1 MSKLWETMTT
11 WDQPVMAPLLG
22 HVEVEDGRRQG
33 PFEVLVR
40 HLLKRLLSSESLGA
54 DDETATRITQ
64 LAYAVALPGLVVA
77 LFLDPLYHSPLG
89 PRHYWPQVCDHFFYV
104 SYSFVVMGLGTVLQW
119 DLLFPDQLDVFVLT
133 SLPIARGRLLLGR
146 VTALAIFFGCILLG
160 ANLLGWGGFTVAADL
175 RDAMFALPTAHLV
188 AVLAAGIFVSTFL
201 VALQG
206 IFICGF
212 GQRAARSISPL
223 VQALCV
229 LLLLTTLFLF
239 PLLSH
244 FLEALL
250 RSNSRVVFWFPPF
263 WFLGLYE
270 HILSGDAAGPVFSAL
285 AGIAVRATAV
295 TTAVALITYPLAY
308 ARRVRQ
314 VVEGIGVRSQRAR
327 WKPLQGLVHRT
338 LLREPRRRA
347 IFHLVSQTVWRTQRL
362 RLLLAVFGGLGLAM
376 TISSVLLVRIGH
388 GSLGFELSP
397 YGIRMA
403 IPVMAFWTVAGLR
416 AAFRTPVAEK
426 ASWMFPVIHGR
437 PKTDHLRAA
446 EVWVAT
452 CTSTVTLAT
461 AAVLHIFAPA
471 GWRGTGVLLFQM
483 FIAVAASML
492 LTDLFFLRERDIP
505 FTSAHPYSVSN
516 LSFVVITYFVLFPAF
531 ALGLVAAE
539 PWMEASPF
547 HLAATVVCAIAIHI
561 LLARIKTRE
570 IDERARVLE
579 MDEVILKPGEMGLR
593 S

>member
-22 HVEVEDGRRQG
+22 HVEVADGRRHG

-89 PRHYWPQVCDHFFYV
+89 PRPYWPQVSDHFFYV

-133 SLPIARGRLLLGR
+133 SLPIARRKLLLGR
-146 VTALAIFFGCILLG
+146 VAALTIFFGCILLG

-175 RDAMFALPTAHLV
+175 RDALFALPLAHGV
-188 AVLAAGIFVSTFL
+188 SVLAAGLFVSSFL

-206 IFICGF
+206 VFICGF
-212 GQRAARSISPL
+212 GQRTARRISPM

-244 FLEALL
+244 FLDALL
-250 RSNSRVVFWFPPF
+250 RSHSRAVFWFPPF

-270 HILSGDAAGPVFSAL
+270 RLLHGSSAGPMFYRL
-285 AGIAVRATAV
+285 AIIAVRATTLAII
-295 TTAVALITYPLAY
+295 VALVTYPLAY

-314 VVEGIGVRSQRAR
+314 IVEGVGTRSQGTR
-327 WKPLQGLVHRT
+327 WKPLQGLLHVT
-338 LLREPRRRA
+338 LPREPRRRA

-376 TISSVLLVRIGH
+376 TISSVLLVRIGG
-388 GSLGFELSP
+388 GSLSFALSS
-397 YGIRMA
+397 YGTRMA

-416 AAFRTPVAEK
+416 TAFRTPVAEK
-426 ASWMFPVIHGR
+426 ASWIFPVIHGR
-437 PKTDHLRAA
+437 PKIDHLRASEA
-446 EVWVAT
+446 WVAT
-452 CTSTVTLAT
+452 STSAVTLAT
-461 AAVLHIFAPA
+461 AIVLHIFAPA
-471 GWRGTGVLLFQM
+471 GMRSAGVLLFQM

-492 LTDLFFLRERDIP
+492 LTDLFFLHERDLP
-505 FTSAHPYSVSN
+505 FTSAHPYLVSN
-516 LSFVVITYFVLFPAF
+516 LSFVVTTYFVLFPAF
-531 ALGLVAAE
+531 SLSLVAAE

-547 HLAATVVCAIAIHI
+547 HLVITVVCAIAIHI
-561 LLARIKTRE
+561 LLVRMKTRE